1 MFLLRAV
8 SAVYYI
14 RSVFLN
20 RYRFFNILHQHI
32 RNFNVFQA
40 SVHVSAVLLEQCTH
54 RINFIWGVFILLWM
68 IHYNSWAFRIQ
79 TYENM
84 PAFKCRQ
91 ISAVV
96 FRMFFFYYVHFLKK
110 VYEEFNSIYHE
121 KNFEHVFDAFLWID
135 NVWKHLKAFFDTNFV
150 IWKNVIWF
158 IKLILLVLPSIW
170 W

>member
-20 RYRFFNILHQHI
+20 RYRFFNILQQHI

-54 RINFIWGVFILLWM
+54 RINFIWAVFILLWM
-68 IHYNSWAFRIQ
+68 IHYNSWTFRIQ

-96 FRMFFFYYVHFLKK
+96 FRMFFFIMFIFWKK
-110 VYEEFNSIYHE
+110 SMKNSIQFIMRKTSNMYLMHFYGLITYE
-121 KNFEHVFDAFLWID
+121 NISKLFLIQ
-135 NVWKHLKAFFDTNFV
+135 
-150 IWKNVIWF
+150 I
-158 IKLILLVLPSIW
+158 S
-170 W
+170 

>member
-96 FRMFFFYYVHFLKK
+96 FRMFFFIMFIFWKK
-110 VYEEFNSIYHE
+110 SMKNSIQFIMRKTSNMYLMHFYGLITYE
-121 KNFEHVFDAFLWID
+121 NISKLFLIQ
-135 NVWKHLKAFFDTNFV
+135 
-150 IWKNVIWF
+150 I
-158 IKLILLVLPSIW
+158 S
-170 W
+170 